1 MGICSDADALCSC
14 DNSHSAPVVIFVNI
28 CRGILHTCELVPS
41 SDPIDRRKK
50 FAMHTVGLLTMGL
63 WLADCTNTLLFPSE
77 IIKGI
82 ENDTFAF
89 KAWKE
94 QTSYPSAH
102 ILKVIPTREE
112 IVIPADRRPVDVQQS
127 YDPKDGKREDLFR
140 FAIIFNGT
148 LDDGMLQAG
157 NRLVVV
163 RVTDKVSPEVVG
175 WLQNVLPHLHAQCL
189 HIWKSDEIELA
200 RFSYGTVRRYPHEE
214 RTFCRGPS
222 IEKPTTDDQ
231 SENNKDLVG
240 SWRSK
245 MIEISTIDDESW
257 SVYGTMMI

>member
-1 MGICSDADALCSC
+1 
-14 DNSHSAPVVIFVNI
+14 
-28 CRGILHTCELVPS
+28 
-41 SDPIDRRKK
+41 
-50 FAMHTVGLLTMGL
+50 MHTVGLLTMGL

-163 RVTDKVSPEVVG
+163 RVTDKAGPEVVG

-189 HIWKSDEIELA
+189 HIWKSDEIGFA
-200 RFSYGTVRRYPHEE
+200 RFHAE
-214 RTFCRGPS
+214 R
-222 IEKPTTDDQ
+222 
-231 SENNKDLVG
+231 
-240 SWRSK
+240 
-245 MIEISTIDDESW
+245 
-257 SVYGTMMI
+257 

>member
-1 MGICSDADALCSC
+1 MRIIAL
-14 DNSHSAPVVIFVNI
+14 
-28 CRGILHTCELVPS
+28 
-41 SDPIDRRKK
+41 
-50 FAMHTVGLLTMGL
+50 FAIGLS
-63 WLADCTNTLLFPSE
+63 LAACTTTPLFPPE
-77 IIKGI
+77 ITKDIK
-82 ENDTFAF
+82 NDTFAF

-102 ILKVIPTREE
+102 ILSQKVELEGHILKVIPTRAGF
-112 IVIPADRRPVDVQQS
+112 VILADGRPVHEQLS
-127 YDPKDGKREDLFR
+127 YDSKDGEEEDPFR

-240 SWRSK
+240 S
-245 MIEISTIDDESW
+245 
-257 SVYGTMMI
+257 